1 MKVCILWKIS
11 IELHP
16 VNYIF
21 FIFFCSIGCLFG
33 QQDTLSVNDPLFKDT
48 SFIDTIP
55 VLLNADT
62 LFDTDISGARVLFKI
77 SKDSLDALID
87 YGAEDTMWFDRN
99 MELIHLYGK
108 AFVKYQTLQVEAGYI
123 VFNFKTNE
131 AIAQSIPDSNGRVS
145 QKPVFSDGDQ
155 TFEYEKLRYNFKSKK
170 GLVYNAVAKEGSL
183 YVRGSLTK
191 FVSAGADS
199 LQQDDQIFNQDAI
212 ITSCDAE
219 IPHYGIRTNKLKVI
233 PEKIVII
240 GPARLEIAQIP
251 TPLWL
256 PFGFFPIIN
265 QKSSGLI
272 FPKDYEYSPNWG
284 YGLRNIGYYFPIN
297 DYMDIKVLGDIYLR
311 GSWGLNTQ
319 LNYNKRYKYRGT
331 FALGFSNRI
340 AAALNSPGNT
350 STKSYSLR
358 WTHNQDAKAHPYQ
371 TIGGSVNIESNG
383 FSQLNNTSASV
394 QLNNTLRS
402 NLNYSHSLPGTP
414 FNFTAGISHSQNL
427 STKKVEMTLP
437 DMNLNMRKIFPFQH
451 KKGGG
456 SQKWYEKISLKYDTR
471 FANYIEAT
479 DTTFYSAEVFNN
491 AEYGMKHQLKSDASF
506 RVLKYFNLTPN
517 VRYDEVWYF
526 KELRK
531 TLQDTLILDTLS
543 VEISPSGE
551 EIYTIDTTFGV
562 EQSELSQQFNPYRDF
577 SSGASLSTNIFGIKQ
592 FSKGWFRGIRHV
604 VKPSISFTYSP
615 ANEGNYIEFVDS
627 DLRDEF
633 NDPQEYSV
641 LPNGVFGRQNPHD
654 LSQSLSF
661 SIGNNLDMKYYSKR
675 DSTEKKV
682 KLLNSFTFS
691 GNYNFAADSF
701 KMSIVNFSGATRILN
716 GLSNLNLRGSFDPYL
731 VKDGKR
737 VHVYVWDEKRIP
749 LRFNTASVD
758 LRTSLRLS
766 QLKSFFQSESKS
778 QDPKTDKKDF
788 SNDIFKLFE
797 NFSIEHNITV
807 RGNYVENA
815 KDTFFISLHTLNV
828 RGKIPLT
835 KNWSINVG
843 NFGYDFKREGLS
855 YPDIGMS
862 RDLHCWEMRFNWQ
875 PRYGTYTF
883 FIGVKDPTLNFIK
896 TNYNK
901 NNYDS
906 RLGPF

>member
-1 MKVCILWKIS
+1 MRKLIYILIITKVI
-11 IELHP
+11 
-16 VNYIF
+16 
-21 FIFFCSIGCLFG
+21 IGSAVG
-33 QQDTLSVNDPLFKDT
+33 QTDTLSGSDLLVSEPAISDTIIKPLKDT
-48 SFIDTIP
+48 ILVDSSQKED
-55 VLLNADT
+55 
-62 LFDTDISGARVLFKI
+62 VLFRI
-77 SKDSLDALID
+77 SKDSLNAIID

-108 AFVKYQTLQVEAGYI
+108 AFVKYQTLTVEAGYI

-131 AIAQSIPDSNGRVS
+131 AIAQSIPDSSGKVS

-155 TFEYEKLRYNFKSKK
+155 RFEYEKLRYNFKSKK
-170 GLVYNAVAKEGSL
+170 GMVYNAVAKEGTL
-183 YVRGSLTK
+183 YVRGSVTK
-191 FVSAGADS
+191 FIGKGADS
-199 LQQDDQIFNQDAI
+199 LHLDDQIFNKDAI

-219 IPHYGIRTNKLKVI
+219 VPHFGIRTNKLKVV
-233 PEKIVII
+233 PDKIAII

-265 QKSSGLI
+265 EKSSGLI
-272 FPKDYEYSPNWG
+272 FPKDYEYSQSWG

-297 DYMDIKVLGDIYLR
+297 DYMDLKVLGDIYLR
-311 GSWGLNTQ
+311 GSWGLSAQ
-319 LNYNKRYKYRGT
+319 MNYNKRYKYRGT
-331 FALGFSNRI
+331 LALGFTNRI
-340 AAALNSPGNT
+340 AAALNAPGNT

-371 TIGGSVNIESNG
+371 NIGGSINIESNG

-414 FNFTAGISHSQNL
+414 FNFSAGVTHSQNL
-427 STKKVEMTLP
+427 STKQVEMTLP
-437 DMNLNMRKIFPFQH
+437 DMNLNMRKIFPFQR
-451 KKGGG
+451 KNRGG

-479 DTTFYSAEVFNN
+479 DTTFYSVEAFQN

-517 VRYDEVWYF
+517 VKYDEVWYF
-526 KELRK
+526 KEVVKSLN
-531 TLQDTLILDTLS
+531 DSLILDTVS
-543 VEISPSGE
+543 VEISPAGE

-562 EQSELSQQFNPYRDF
+562 QETELDRQFNPYRNF
-577 SSGASLSTNIFGIKQ
+577 SSGATLSTNIFGVKQ

-604 VKPSISFTYSP
+604 VKPSVSFTYSP
-615 ANEGNYIEFVDS
+615 ANEANYIEYVDT
-627 DLRDEF
+627 DLRDAF
-633 NDPQEYSV
+633 NEPEEYSI
-641 LPNGVFGRQNPHD
+641 LPNGVFGRQSPHD
-654 LSQSLSF
+654 LNQSLSF
-661 SIGNNLDMKYYSKR
+661 SIGNNLDMKYYSRK
-675 DSTEKKV
+675 DSIEKKL

-701 KMSIVNFSGATRILN
+701 KMSMVSFSGATRILN
-716 GLSNLNLRGSFDPYL
+716 GLSNLTMRGSFDPYMIEN
-731 VKDGKR
+731 GKR
-737 VHVYVWDEKRIP
+737 VHTFVWDEKKVP

-758 LRTSLRLS
+758 LRTSLRFS
-766 QLKSFFQSESKS
+766 QLKSYFQSSEKNQQQKS
-778 QDPKTDKKDF
+778 NKKATND
-788 SNDIFKLFE
+788 DIFKLLE
-797 NFSIEHNITV
+797 NFSIEHNISV
-807 RGNYVENA
+807 RANYVEDGR
-815 KDTFFISLHTLNV
+815 DTVFIALHTLNF

-835 KNWSINVG
+835 KNWNVNIG
-843 NFGYDFKREGLS
+843 NFGYDFRQSGLS
-855 YPDIGMS
+855 YPDIGLS

>member
-1 MKVCILWKIS
+1 LKKIS
-11 IELHP
+11 IELRL
-16 VNYIF
+16 VIYISVIF
-21 FIFFCSIGCLFG
+21 FISMGSLFG
-33 QQDTLSVNDPLFKDT
+33 QQDSLSIISPGQSELNSSDSIPLQ
-48 SFIDTIP
+48 SPADTIIP
-55 VLLNADT
+55 GL
-62 LFDTDISGARVLFKI
+62 SSQSKVLFTI
-77 SKDSLDALID
+77 SKDSLDEKID

-108 AFVKYQTLQVEAGYI
+108 AFVNYQSLKVEAGYI

-131 AIAQSIPDSNGRVS
+131 ATAMAIPDSTGKDM

-155 TFEYEKLRYNFKSKK
+155 TFEYEKLRYNFRTKK
-170 GLVYNAVAKEGSL
+170 GIVYNAVAKEGTL

-199 LQQDDQIFNQDAI
+199 LHQDDQIFNKNAI

-219 IPHYGIRTNKLKVI
+219 IPHFGIRTNKLKVV
-233 PEKIVII
+233 PDKIAII

-265 QKSSGLI
+265 EKSSGLI
-272 FPKDYEYSPNWG
+272 FPKDYEYSQSWG

-297 DYMDIKVLGDIYLR
+297 DYLDLKVLGDIYLR

-319 LNYNKRYKYRGT
+319 LNYNKRYKYRGSV
-331 FALGFSNRI
+331 ALGFTNRI
-340 AAALNSPGNT
+340 AAAFNSPGNT

-371 TIGGSVNIESNG
+371 NIGGSINIESNG
-383 FSQLNNTSASV
+383 FSQLNNTSASA

-414 FNFTAGISHSQNL
+414 FNFSAGVSHSQNL
-427 STKKVEMTLP
+427 STKQVEMTLP
-437 DMNLNMRKIFPFQH
+437 DMNMNMRKIFPFQR
-451 KKGGG
+451 KNKGGA
-456 SQKWYEKISLKYDTR
+456 QKWYEKISLKYDTR

-479 DTTFYSAEVFNN
+479 DTTFYSADAFKN

-526 KELRK
+526 KELK
-531 TLQDTLILDTLS
+531 KSLQDTLILDTLS

-562 EQSELSQQFNPYRDF
+562 EQSALTQQFNPYRNF
-577 SSGASLSTNIFGIKQ
+577 SSGASLSTNIFGVKQ

-604 VKPSISFTYSP
+604 IKPSVTFTYSP
-615 ANEGNYIEFVDS
+615 ANEGNYLELVDT

-633 NDPQEYSV
+633 NDPEEYSI
-641 LPNGVFGRQNPHD
+641 LPNGVFGRQSPHD

-675 DSTEKKV
+675 DSSEKKV

-701 KMSIVNFSGATRILN
+701 KMSTVNFSGATRILN
-716 GLSNLNLRGSFDPYL
+716 GLSNLSMRGSFDPYITEN
-731 VKDGKR
+731 GKR
-737 VHVYVWDEKRIP
+737 VSKLVWDEKRVP
-749 LRFNTASVD
+749 MRFNTASVE
-758 LRTSLRLS
+758 LRTSLKIS
-766 QLKSFFQSESKS
+766 QLKTFFQ
-778 QDPKTDKKDF
+778 PDKKETKSKPDEQK
-788 SNDIFKLFE
+788 SNDDLFKLFE
-797 NFSIEHNITV
+797 NFSIEHNFTV
-807 RGNYVENA
+807 RANYVENA
-815 KDTFFISLHTLNV
+815 KDTVFVALHTLNF
-828 RGKIPLT
+828 RGRIPLT
-835 KNWSINVG
+835 KNWAVNVG

-855 YPDIGMS
+855 YPDIGLS